1 MMSKIHLVF
10 IVVIAAL
17 AIFYTE
23 KSFSE
28 TTTILSPNGTVTVC
42 TTGQGMIICV

>member
-1 MMSKIHLVF
+1 MNKIHF
-10 IVVIAAL
+10 IFIIVVAAL

-28 TTTILSPNGTVTVC
+28 TTTIFAPNGTVTVC
-42 TTGQGMIICV
+42 TTGQGIVLCV